1 MCGIAG
7 WFDKNVN
14 FTDKEKILN
23 DMSKTL
29 ERRGPDD
36 SGIYIHSP
44 VCLIHRRLAVID
56 VANGRQPMSKQHD
69 GKVCTIAYNGEL
81 YNTDEIRK

>member
-1 MCGIAG
+1 MNIIIFRRVICMCGIAG

-14 FTDKEKILN
+14 FTDKGKIIN

-29 ERRGPDD
+29 ARRGPDD
-36 SGIYIHSP
+36 SGVYVKPP

-56 VANGRQPMSKQHD
+56 VENGRQPMTKSITAKY
-69 GKVCTIAYNGEL
+69 A
-81 YNTDEIRK
+81 R

>member
-36 SGIYIHSP
+36 
-44 VCLIHRRLAVID
+44 A
-56 VANGRQPMSKQHD
+56 
-69 GKVCTIAYNGEL
+69 EL
-81 YNTDEIRK
+81 ERAS